1 MARGIFEVVG
11 LGERRKGYNEEKKR
25 EFDFQESHLLYD
37 NRNVSGK
44 AVCCCLVGGED
55 LDAVGGLRVGD
66 MLDVAY
72 HWTKNGIRFDSV
84 IGKA

>member
-11 LGERRKGYNEEKKR
+11 LGERRKGYNQEKKR
-25 EFDFQESHLLYD
+25 EYDFQEASLLYD
-37 NRNVSGK
+37 NKNVTGR
-44 AVCCCLVGGED
+44 AACVCLIGGED

-72 HWTKNGIRFDSV
+72 HWFKGSIRFDSV
-84 IGKA
+84 IGKG